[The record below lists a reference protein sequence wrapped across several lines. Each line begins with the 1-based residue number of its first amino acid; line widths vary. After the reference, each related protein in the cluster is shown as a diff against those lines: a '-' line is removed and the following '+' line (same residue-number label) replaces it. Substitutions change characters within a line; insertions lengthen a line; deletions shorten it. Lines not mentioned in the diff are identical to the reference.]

1 MTRKEFEMEY
11 RQWHLPLGMYVLRIT
26 SDVDASQDIV
36 QNVFAEVWRRICE
49 GEEISNLKSYLYR
62 AAHNAAL
69 NWVRQDSRF
78 VHNFPSDFGG
88 AHSDFGGAPSDFNGA
103 GYNFDGAP
111 SDSHNYP
118 ADFDNISE
126 EDIDTSERD
135 ARLWRIIDSLP
146 DRCREIFLLS
156 KRDGLSN
163 AEIAE
168 ELGVSIKT
176 VENQITKAY
185 KRLRPGKGLNI
196 APVFFLPFL

>member
-1 MTRKEFEMEY
+1 MTRKEFEAEY

-49 GEEISNLKSYLYR
+49 GEDISNLKSYLYR
-62 AAHNAAL
+62 ATQNAAL
-69 NWVRQDSRF
+69 TWVNRESRF
-78 VHNFPSDFGG
+78 DHNLSSDF
-88 AHSDFGGAPSDFNGA
+88 DEV
-103 GYNFDGAP
+103 
-111 SDSHNYP
+111 
-118 ADFDNISE
+118 SE
-126 EDIDTSERD
+126 ENIDTSERD
-135 ARLWRIIDSLP
+135 AGLWRIIDSLP

-176 VENQITKAY
+176 IENQITKAY

-196 APVFFLPFL
+196 TPVFFLPFL

>member
-1 MTRKEFEMEY
+1 MTRREFEMEY

-36 QNVFAEVWRRICE
+36 QNIFAEAWRRICE
-49 GEEISNLKSYLYR
+49 GEDISNLKSYLYR

-69 NWVRQDSRF
+69 TWVSQQSRF
-78 VHNFPSDFGG
+78 EHNISSDFENRHSNFDD
-88 AHSDFGGAPSDFNGA
+88 ASSDFKNQYAGFADVSD
-103 GYNFDGAP
+103 
-111 SDSHNYP
+111 
-118 ADFDNISE
+118 

-146 DRCREIFLLS
+146 DRCREVFLLS

-168 ELGVSIKT
+168 ELGISIKT

-185 KRLRPGKGLNI
+185 KRLRPGKGLNHNH
-196 APVFFLPFL
+196 APIFFLPFL